1 MKKNEELEVFMLNSV
16 SAIVFLKEDK
26 KRLMTERDSVL
37 DKYATPQCKI
47 ENNASSLNNYLNKSN
62 TTLMYFYRKDQGR

>member
-26 KRLMTERDSVL
+26 RRLMTERDSVL
-37 DKYATPQCKI
+37 DKYVTPQCKI
-47 ENNASSLNNYLNKSN
+47 ENNASVSIII
-62 TTLMYFYRKDQGR
+62 